1 MTRRGALLAVLLVA
15 LFAWPLHAARAAGG
29 EGERKKQETGQRA
42 LVAQWRTPAPY
53 PGYRWL
59 VFDLPRPTCNAQAQ
73 VYAVEVVSQQGRT
86 AALAYPA
93 RNTLLRCGQ
102 GVAHVAVL
110 VRPEDA
116 PFVAWVERAFDG
128 QAVQVWTLRTPAQEN
143 VSGNFWPNWAI
154 WPYRGRWPNW
164 AKNMIN

>member
-1 MTRRGALLAVLLVA
+1 MRKVFLLLLAFSLVLIPA
-15 LFAWPLHAARAAGG
+15 RMARAEGQAGVQ
-29 EGERKKQETGQRA
+29 EGGAAQQPV
-42 LVAQWRTPAPY
+42 LVGRWLGRGPY
-53 PGYRWL
+53 PGYAWL
-59 VFDLPRPTCNAQAQ
+59 AFSLPRPTCRADAQ

-143 VSGNFWPNWAI
+143 VSGNFWRNCATWT
-154 WPYRGRWPNW
+154 YRGRWRNW